1 MAMPNS
7 AGCWDNNTLVTAVAN
22 GTVTQARLDDM
33 ATRIVAA
40 WYFINANSSD
50 YPALGSGMPASLL
63 VPHKYTNVKDPAS
76 KPNLLAQAEEGHVLV
91 KNTNGA
97 LPFKSPQ
104 LISLFG
110 YDAVVADTR
119 DPDGAGLG
127 NFALSADSITFVNGT
142 ANSWFSAFLN
152 GSGVLPPAAYNGTII
167 SGGGSGASTPA
178 YISAPY
184 DAFQQEAYA
193 RDFQILWNFHSEDPL
208 VDQAS
213 DACVSRRF
221 APFAFNLA
229 DCDLACIHQRIRQ
242 RRHRSTCARR
252 RLL

>member
-1 MAMPNS
+1 VKSETRPKDTGDHKKEKS
-7 AGCWDNNTLVTAVAN
+7 QRRKEKRKGNTNLFS
-22 GTVTQARLDDM
+22 DM

-40 WYFINANSSD
+40 WYFIGADKPD

-97 LPFKSPQ
+97 LPFKNPQ

-110 YDAVVADTR
+110 YDAVVAATR
-119 DPDGAGLG
+119 NPDGQGLG
-127 NFALSADSITFVNGT
+127 KFSLSADSINFENQT
-142 ANSWFSAFLN
+142 ANSWLYAFIN
-152 GSGVLPPAAYNGTII
+152 GSGILPPAAYNGRSNVSISCQISFTNQSCTGTII

-184 DAFQQEAYA
+184 DAFQQEAYT
-193 RDFQILWNFHSEDPL
+193 RNFQILWDFHSEAPN

-213 DACVSRRF
+213 DACV
-221 APFAFNLA
+221 
-229 DCDLACIHQRIRQ
+229 CKV
-242 RRHRSTCARR
+242 
-252 RLL
+252 